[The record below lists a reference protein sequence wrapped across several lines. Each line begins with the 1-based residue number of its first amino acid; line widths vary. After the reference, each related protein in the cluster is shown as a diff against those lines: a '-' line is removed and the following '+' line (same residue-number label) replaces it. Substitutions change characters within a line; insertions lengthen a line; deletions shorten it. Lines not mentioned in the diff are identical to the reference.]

1 MPSSFSW
8 GFLLLASLCCL
19 FPGHLAEDV
28 QETAAPQQD
37 QKIPAFH
44 RITPNLAGFAF
55 SLYQE
60 LAKQSNTTNIFFSP
74 VNIAAALAML
84 SLGTKGPTHSEIL
97 EGLGFNITE
106 IPEADIHAGFQ
117 SLLHTLNKPSNQLKL
132 TTGSGLFVH
141 ESLKLLGPFST
152 DVKNLYQS
160 EAFTVDFT
168 DPEEAKKQINKYVEK
183 GTQGKI
189 VDLVK
194 DLDKDTVLALVNYI
208 LFKGKWEKPF
218 NPEQTSEQD
227 FHVDEATVVKVP
239 MMHRMGMFRVHYY
252 SELSSWV
259 LLMDYQGNATAMFFL
274 PDQGKMPHLEATL
287 TICIIRE
294 FLCKTDISSADIY
307 FPKLSISGTYDLKP
321 VLSALGIST
330 VFSNGA
336 DLSKITEDSPLK
348 VSKAVHKAVLTL
360 DEKGTEAAGTTGLE
374 AIPMS
379 LPPEV
384 VFNRPFLALFIDM
397 ETEIP
402 LFVGK
407 VVNPTQ
413 Q

>member
-1 MPSSFSW
+1 MPSSIAW
-8 GFLLLASLCCL
+8 GLLLLVSLCCFL
-19 FPGHLAEDV
+19 PGHLAEDV

-37 QKIPAFH
+37 QKHPAFH
-44 RITPNLAGFAF
+44 RITPNLADFTF
-55 SLYQE
+55 SLYRE

-84 SLGTKGPTHSEIL
+84 SLGTKGTTHSEIL
-97 EGLGFNITE
+97 EGLAFNLTE
-106 IPEADIHAGFQ
+106 MPEADIHAGFQ
-117 SLLHTLNKPSNQLKL
+117 SLLHSLNRHSNQLEL
-132 TTGSGLFVH
+132 TTGSGLFIN
-141 ESLKLLGPFST
+141 ESLKLLEPFSM

-218 NPEQTSEQD
+218 NPEQTREGD

-239 MMHRMGMFRVHYY
+239 MMYRMGMFQVHYC

-259 LLMDYQGNATAMFFL
+259 LLMDYQGNATAIFFL

-287 TICIIRE
+287 TTSIIRE
-294 FLCKTDISSADIY
+294 FLHKTDISSADIY
-307 FPKLSISGTYDLKP
+307 FPKLSISGTYDLKS

-330 VFSNGA
+330 VFTNGA
-336 DLSKITEDSPLK
+336 DLSKVTEDVPLK

-360 DEKGTEAAGTTGLE
+360 DEKGSEAAGATSLGVM
-374 AIPMS
+374 ASS

-384 VFNRPFLALFIDM
+384 NFNRPFLVIIIEK
-397 ETEIP
+397 ETESL
-402 LFVGK
+402 LFMGK
-407 VVNPTQ
+407 VVNPTKQ
-413 Q
+413 

>member
-1 MPSSFSW
+1 MPSSTSW
-8 GFLLLASLCCL
+8 GLLLLASLCCL
-19 FPGHLAEDV
+19 LPGCLAEDA
-28 QETAAPQQD
+28 QETGAPQED
-37 QKIPAFH
+37 QEHPAFH
-44 RITPNLAGFAF
+44 RITPNLADFAL
-55 SLYQE
+55 SLYRE
-60 LAKQSNTTNIFFSP
+60 LAQQSNTTNIFFSP
-74 VNIAAALAML
+74 VNMAAALAML
-84 SLGTKGPTHSEIL
+84 SLGTKGTTHSEIM
-97 EGLGFNITE
+97 EGLAFNLTE
-106 IPEADIHAGFQ
+106 MPEAEVHAGFQ
-117 SLLHTLNKPSNQLKL
+117 SLLHSLNRHSNQLEL
-132 TTGSGLFVH
+132 TMGSGLFIN
-141 ESLKLLGPFST
+141 ESLKLLEPFSM

-160 EAFTVDFT
+160 EAFSIDFT

-239 MMHRMGMFRVHYY
+239 MMQRMGMFRVHYC
-252 SELSSWV
+252 SKLSSWV
-259 LLMDYQGNATAMFFL
+259 LLMDYEGNATAIFFL

-287 TICIIRE
+287 TRSIISK
-294 FLCKTDISSADIY
+294 FLRNTDRSSADIY
-307 FPKLSISGTYDLKP
+307 FPKLSISGTYDLKS
-321 VLSALGIST
+321 VLSTLGIST

-336 DLSKITEDSPLK
+336 DLSKITEDAPLK

-360 DEKGTEAAGTTGLE
+360 DEKGTEASGATFTE
-374 AIPMS
+374 IVFYS
-379 LPPEV
+379 LPDMLK
-384 VFNRPFLALFIDM
+384 FDRPFLAIIVDE
-397 ETEIP
+397 ETESP

-413 Q
+413 R

>member
-1 MPSSFSW
+1 MPSSTLWSL
-8 GFLLLASLCCL
+8 LLLACLCCL
-19 FPGHLAEDV
+19 LPGCLAEDV
-28 QETAAPQQD
+28 QETAAPQED
-37 QKIPAFH
+37 QEHPAFH
-44 RITPNLAGFAF
+44 RITPNLADFAF
-55 SLYQE
+55 SLYRE
-60 LAKQSNTTNIFFSP
+60 LAQQSNTTNIFFSP

-84 SLGTKGPTHSEIL
+84 SLGTKGTTHSEIL
-97 EGLGFNITE
+97 EGLAFNITE
-106 IPEADIHAGFQ
+106 MSEAEVHAGFQ
-117 SLLHTLNKPSNQLKL
+117 SLLHSLNRPSNQLEL
-132 TTGSGLFVH
+132 TMGSGMFVN
-141 ESLKLLGPFST
+141 ESLKLLEPFSM

-160 EAFTVDFT
+160 EAFSIDFT
-168 DPEEAKKQINKYVEK
+168 DPEKAKKLINKYVEK

-218 NPEQTSEQD
+218 NPEQTSEGD

-239 MMHRMGMFRVHYY
+239 MMHRMGMFRVHYC

-259 LLMDYQGNATAMFFL
+259 LLMDYQGNATAIFFL

-287 TICIIRE
+287 TRSIISK
-294 FLCKTDISSADIY
+294 FLRKTDRSSADIS
-307 FPKLSISGTYDLKP
+307 FPKLSISGTYDLKS
-321 VLSALGIST
+321 VLSALGITT

-336 DLSKITEDSPLK
+336 DLSKVTEDIPLK
-348 VSKAVHKAVLTL
+348 VSKAVHKAVLTV
-360 DEKGTEAAGTTGLE
+360 DEKGTEAAGATFME
-374 AIPMS
+374 IVFYS
-379 LPPEV
+379 LPRKLK
-384 VFNRPFLALFIDM
+384 FDHPFLAIIVDE
-397 ETEIP
+397 ETESP

>member
-28 QETAAPQQD
+28 QETAASQQD
-37 QKIPAFH
+37 QKHQDFH
-44 RITPNLAGFAF
+44 RITPKLADFAF
-55 SLYQE
+55 SLYRE

-74 VNIAAALAML
+74 VNIAAAFAML
-84 SLGTKGPTHSEIL
+84 SLGTKGATHSEIL
-97 EGLGFNITE
+97 EGLGFNLTE
-106 IPEADIHAGFQ
+106 MSEADVHAGFQ
-117 SLLHTLNKPSNQLKL
+117 SLLHSLNRPSNKL
-132 TTGSGLFVH
+132 ELTIGSGLFFH
-141 ESLKLLGPFST
+141 ESLKLLEPFLM

-218 NPEQTSEQD
+218 NPEQTSEGD

-239 MMHRMGMFRVHYY
+239 MMHRMGMFRVHYC
-252 SELSSWV
+252 SKLSSWV
-259 LLMDYQGNATAMFFL
+259 LLMGYQGNATAIFFL
-274 PDQGKMPHLEATL
+274 PDQGKMSHLEATL
-287 TICIIRE
+287 NTSIISK
-294 FLCKTDISSADIY
+294 FLRKTDIRSADIY
-307 FPKLSISGTYDLKP
+307 FPKLSISGTYDLEP

-336 DLSKITEDSPLK
+336 DLSKVTTDAPLK

-360 DEKGTEAAGTTGLE
+360 DEKGTEAAGATVLE

-384 VFNRPFLALFIDM
+384 IFNHPFLALFIDIG
-397 ETEIP
+397 TESP

>member
-19 FPGHLAEDV
+19 FPGHLAENV
-28 QETAAPQQD
+28 QETAASQQEL
-37 QKIPAFH
+37 KHPAFH
-44 RITPNLAGFAF
+44 RITPNLADFAF
-55 SLYQE
+55 SLYRE

-74 VNIAAALAML
+74 VNIAAAFAML

-106 IPEADIHAGFQ
+106 MPEADIHAGFQ
-117 SLLHTLNKPSNQLKL
+117 SLLHTLNKPSNELKL
-132 TTGSGLFVH
+132 TTGSGLFIH
-141 ESLKLLGPFST
+141 ESLKLLGPFSM

-208 LFKGKWEKPF
+208 LFKGKWDKPF
-218 NPEQTSEQD
+218 NPEQTSEGD
-227 FHVDEATVVKVP
+227 FHVDEDTVVKVP
-239 MMHRMGMFRVHYY
+239 MMHRLGMFRVHYY

-259 LLMDYQGNATAMFFL
+259 LLMDYQGNATAIFFL

-287 TICIIRE
+287 TTCIIKQ
-294 FLCKTDISSADIY
+294 FLCNTDISSADIY
-307 FPKLSISGTYDLKP
+307 FPKLSISGTYDLEP
-321 VLSALGIST
+321 VLRALGITT
-330 VFSNGA
+330 VFSNNA
-336 DLSKITEDSPLK
+336 DLSKVTEDAPLK

-360 DEKGTEAAGTTGLE
+360 DEKGTEAAGATVLE

-384 VFNRPFLALFIDM
+384 VFNRPFLALFIDI